1 MSALP
6 HAFGHLLGDC
16 QSLRK
21 ALQTLKI
28 RTLVASGHPTGTDR
42 PDYRFK
48 NLPSG
53 FPEKAGG
60 TSCQQPPE
68 TRLSY
73 SKQQCKQKSFAFIHY
88 KLIKLKF
95 WQLNERKTTSWK

>member
-21 ALQTLKI
+21 ALHTLKI
-28 RTLVASGHPTGTDR
+28 RTLVASGHPTGKDR
-42 PDYRFK
+42 PDYRRFK

-53 FPEKAGG
+53 FPGRAGG
-60 TSCQQPPE
+60 ASYQQPPK
-68 TRLSY
+68 TR
-73 SKQQCKQKSFAFIHY
+73 
-88 KLIKLKF
+88 
-95 WQLNERKTTSWK
+95 

>member
-6 HAFGHLLGDC
+6 HAFWHLLGDC

-21 ALQTLKI
+21 ALHTLKI
-28 RTLVASGHPTGTDR
+28 RTLVASGHPTGTDG

-53 FPEKAGG
+53 FPGRAGRA
-60 TSCQQPPE
+60 SYQQPPE

-73 SKQQCKQKSFAFIHY
+73 TEQ
-88 KLIKLKF
+88 
-95 WQLNERKTTSWK
+95 

>member
-21 ALQTLKI
+21 ILHTLKI

-42 PDYRFK
+42 PDYRLK

-53 FPEKAGG
+53 FPGKTGG
-60 TSCQQPPE
+60 ASCQQPPE
-68 TRLSY
+68 TRLNY
-73 SKQQCKQKSFAFIHY
+73 RKQ
-88 KLIKLKF
+88 
-95 WQLNERKTTSWK
+95 